1 MPDHNRHI
9 KIAERVSTR
18 LKLKQLR
25 LLVSVAEHSSILH
38 AAKELNISQPAATKL
53 IKDLEA
59 DFGVILF
66 DRTNRG
72 AIPTTYGEALVR
84 HGKLILTQISNA
96 AQELD
101 NLNEGLGGRV
111 VVGTLLA
118 ASAKLLPR
126 AIARV
131 HKARP
136 NVNIVI
142 REGTNDILMPALQ
155 TGDVDLV
162 LGRLTEYRHRKHIQ
176 QEQLLEEE
184 FSVVARTKHP
194 LANEDGTVTFDQL
207 KSYSWILPPADTT
220 LRRQLEKEFLDN
232 GYSPPENVVDSVSF
246 LTNRELIKMSDM
258 LCVMPLH
265 VIEEELANGSLI
277 AINSPI
283 NRSLSAVGV
292 SYRRSGGLSP
302 AAEVFLQELKL
313 TAAEIDRE
321 RG

>member
-1 MPDHNRHI
+1 MEDRNRHI

-53 IKDLEA
+53 IKDLET

-72 AIPTTYGEALVR
+72 VIPTTYGDALVR

-118 ASAKLLPR
+118 ASAKLLPQT
-126 AIARV
+126 IARV

-136 NVNIVI
+136 NVSIVI
-142 REGTNDILMPALQ
+142 KEGTNDILMPALQ
-155 TGDVDLV
+155 SGDVDLV
-162 LGRLTEYRHRKHIQ
+162 LGRLAEYRHRSQIIQ
-176 QEQLLEEE
+176 ERLFEEE
-184 FSVVARTKHP
+184 ICIVGRAGHP
-194 LANEDGTVTFDQL
+194 LSTLGRQATFEEL
-207 KSYSWILPPADTT
+207 KTYGWTLPPHDTT

-232 GYSPPENVVDSVSF
+232 SHSLPENAVESVSF
-246 LTNRELIKMSDM
+246 LTNRELVRITDM
-258 LCVMPLH
+258 LCPIPYH
-265 VIEEELANGSLI
+265 VIKDELENGSLVEI
-277 AINSPI
+277 DTPI
-283 NRSLSAVGV
+283 HKTLSGVGV
-292 SYRRSGGLSP
+292 SYRKEGGLSP
-302 AAEVFLQELKL
+302 AAEVFLSELKI
-313 TAAEIDRE
+313 TAEEIKQGQR
-321 RG
+321 

>member
-1 MPDHNRHI
+1 MIDRNRHI

-53 IKDLEA
+53 IKDLET

-66 DRTNRG
+66 NRTNKG
-72 AIPTTYGEALVR
+72 VIPTTYGNALIR

-118 ASAKLLPR
+118 ASAKLLPQT
-126 AIARV
+126 IARI
-131 HKARP
+131 HAARP

-155 TGDVDLV
+155 TGDLDLV
-162 LGRLTEYRHRKHIQ
+162 LGRLTEYRHRKHII
-176 QEQLLEEE
+176 QEQLLEED
-184 FSVVARTKHP
+184 FCVVGRAGHP
-194 LANEDGTVTFDQL
+194 LAQKSGKAGFADL
-207 KSYSWILPPADTT
+207 KKYGWILPPSDTT
-220 LRRQLEKEFLDN
+220 LRRQLEKEFMDN
-232 GYSPPENVVDSVSF
+232 GYTPPENAVESVSF
-246 LTNRELIKMSDM
+246 LTNRGLIKLSDM
-258 LCVMPLH
+258 LCAMPLH
-265 VIEEELANGSLI
+265 VIEEELNNGTLVEI
-277 AINSPI
+277 KTPI
-283 NRSLSAVGV
+283 QHSFSSVGV
-292 SYRRSGGLSP
+292 SYRREGGLSP
-302 AAEVFLQELKL
+302 AAEAFLEELKL
-313 TAAEIDRE
+313 TAKNI
-321 RG
+321 

>member
-1 MPDHNRHI
+1 MIDRNRHI

-53 IKDLEA
+53 IKDLET

-66 DRTNRG
+66 NRTNKG
-72 AIPTTYGEALVR
+72 VIPTTYGNALIR

-101 NLNEGLGGRV
+101 NLNEGLGGRI

-126 AIARV
+126 TIARI
-131 HKARP
+131 HAARP

-162 LGRLTEYRHRKHIQ
+162 LGRLTEYRHRKHII
-176 QEQLLEEE
+176 QEQLLEED
-184 FSVVARTKHP
+184 FCVVGRAGHP
-194 LANEDGTVTFDQL
+194 LTQKGGKVGYADL
-207 KSYSWILPPADTT
+207 KDYGWILPPSDTT
-220 LRRQLEKEFLDN
+220 LRRQLEKEFMDN
-232 GYSPPENVVDSVSF
+232 GHTPPENAVESVSF
-246 LTNRELIKMSDM
+246 LTNRELIKLSDM
-258 LCVMPLH
+258 LCAMPLH
-265 VIEEELANGSLI
+265 VIEEELNNGTLVEI
-277 AINSPI
+277 KTPI
-283 NRSLSAVGV
+283 QHSFSSVGV
-292 SYRRSGGLSP
+292 SYRREGGLSP
-302 AAEVFLQELKL
+302 AAEAFLEELKL
-313 TAAEIDRE
+313 TAKEI
-321 RG
+321 